1 MDFFIIVLKDISTR
15 MLAKIRNLL
24 SRSIQEHFSML
35 SFLQQQFLFLFVLFL
50 ERCLCSSLLWWQC
63 LRFCS
68 SLSMNWLVEVS
79 TLLLMLETQY
89 FFIYLLLSLDCLL
102 AELYITKKLKVE
114 IFFKYIFRFIT
125 KWNKF
130 PYHYHKISKE
140 FRLGFSND
148 IQVSGISFILTII
161 VYAFKR
167 FLSTCFDALNFQY
180 HGYQVHRNNHKFF
193 SWRYVDICN

>member
-35 SFLQQQFLFLFVLFL
+35 SLLQQQFLFLFVLFL

-102 AELYITKKLKVE
+102 AELYITNKQKVQ
-114 IFFKYIFRFIT
+114 IFLLLLWLIFCGLDSMSTSTSKTSNSFSLLGT
-125 KWNKF
+125 LLLWVFWPSFMASGALPGQF
-130 PYHYHKISKE
+130 PW
-140 FRLGFSND
+140 
-148 IQVSGISFILTII
+148 
-161 VYAFKR
+161 
-167 FLSTCFDALNFQY
+167 
-180 HGYQVHRNNHKFF
+180 YQLVE
-193 SWRYVDICN
+193 S